1 MKHESTYRVPYADT
15 DQMQVVYY
23 ANYFVYFERSRT
35 DMLRDLGVSYREM
48 EERGFILPVAEAH
61 CKYKNPARYDDL
73 LTFRSWV
80 SEMRGVQLTVT
91 TEVWREGAGLV
102 DLTEGRLT
110 EEDTSLFMYH
120 NYIVAE
126 ETSGCEALSSCT
138 LLVSGEVKLACVNRE
153 YKLTRLPDFFVEA
166 CKKVMENP
174 EGGKV

>member
-91 TEVWREGAGLV
+91 TEVWRE
-102 DLTEGRLT
+102 E
-110 EEDTSLFMYH
+110 
-120 NYIVAE
+120 
-126 ETSGCEALSSCT
+126 T

>member
-91 TEVWREGAGLV
+91 TEVWRE
-102 DLTEGRLT
+102 E
-110 EEDTSLFMYH
+110 
-120 NYIVAE
+120 
-126 ETSGCEALSSCT
+126 T

-166 CKKVMENP
+166 CKKVMEGP
-174 EGGKV
+174 EGGQI

>member
-91 TEVWREGAGLV
+91 TEVWRE
-102 DLTEGRLT
+102 D
-110 EEDTSLFMYH
+110 
-120 NYIVAE
+120 
-126 ETSGCEALSSCT
+126 T

>member
-1 MKHESTYRVPYADT
+1 
-15 DQMQVVYY
+15 MQVVYY

-91 TEVWREGAGLV
+91 TEVWRE
-102 DLTEGRLT
+102 E
-110 EEDTSLFMYH
+110 
-120 NYIVAE
+120 
-126 ETSGCEALSSCT
+126 T